1 MLQKSSNSSKLFKL
15 LSRMG
20 CLSIPFLGILAI
32 SRFPIYFCIDMCPHH
47 ANTEA
52 ISQLGLVNSSQAN
65 YFLESSVF
73 ATSFEDLITGFNS
86 ETKHYSYKI
95 LHANSPKTYTFALA
109 KDKKLYSY
117 ISAVFVTKNSQGE
130 EITIGVVCGLDQPN
144 LAESALP
151 FIENQQATC
160 DPKQSWKLGERSTSW
175 KYQLELWRSTFW
187 FG

>member
-1 MLQKSSNSSKLFKL
+1 
-15 LSRMG
+15 MG
-20 CLSIPFLGILAI
+20 CLSISFLGIFAI

-52 ISQLGLVNSSQAN
+52 VSQLSSVNRSQAS
-65 YFLESSVF
+65 YFLDSSAF

-95 LHANSPKTYTFALA
+95 LQTTSQKTYAFART
-109 KDKKLYSY
+109 KNKKLYSY
-117 ISAVFVTKNSQGE
+117 VSAVFVTKDSQGE
-130 EITIGVVCGLDQPN
+130 EITISVVCGLDQQN

-151 FIENQQATC
+151 FIENNQASC
-160 DPKQSWKLGERSTSW
+160 SPKQSWQLGERSTSW

>member
-47 ANTEA
+47 ANSEA
-52 ISQLGLVNSSQAN
+52 ISQLQLVNRSQIY
-65 YFLESSVF
+65 YFLDSSAF

-86 ETKHYSYKI
+86 ETTHYSYKI
-95 LHANSPKTYTFALA
+95 LQTTSRKTYAFARA

-117 ISAVFVTKNSQGE
+117 VSAVFVIKDSQGE
-130 EITIGVVCGLDQPN
+130 EITIAVVCGLDQPK

-151 FIENQQATC
+151 FIENEQATC
-160 DPKQSWKLGERSTSW
+160 SPKQSWQLGEKSTSW

-187 FG
+187 FE